1 MRFLA
6 TLKPTRACFT
16 YSPLPLTYHT
26 FRVYTYNRI
35 LIIKIHFGGMMNYR
49 NIEMEN
55 LEVVPYKTV
64 IGNEGNYYT
73 FVQ

>member
-1 MRFLA
+1 M
-6 TLKPTRACFT
+6 
-16 YSPLPLTYHT
+16 
-26 FRVYTYNRI
+26 
-35 LIIKIHFGGMMNYR
+35 IIKIHFGGMMNYR

>member
-6 TLKPTRACFT
+6 TLKPTRACFM
-16 YSPLPLTYHT
+16 YSPQPLTYHI
-26 FRVYTYNRI
+26 FRVYTYNKI
-35 LIIKIHFGGMMNYR
+35 LIIEIHFSGMMNYR

-55 LEVVPYKTV
+55 LEVVPYKTIV
-64 IGNEGNYYT
+64 GNERNYYS